1 MFLIIETQEL
11 QDEVALNIL
20 NVFTEY
26 WIFSSD
32 FKPFNATAVKRRLFK
47 RNNSKD
53 SYRPIITIII
63 LPNISLDFLNGNSS
77 SQLCFA
83 W

>member
-53 SYRPIITIII
+53 SYRPIII
-63 LPNISLDFLNGNSS
+63 LPNISQDFLNGNSS

>member
-53 SYRPIITIII
+53 SYRPIII
-63 LPNISLDFLNGNSS
+63 LTNISLDFLNGNSS

>member
-47 RNNSKD
+47 RNKSKD
-53 SYRPIITIII
+53 SYRPIII